1 MNIIILYFAFAALY
15 GFITTFIER
24 NGCDQ
29 YTERTAAAIGWPP
42 QKLFNVMV
50 VILAII
56 WPISLVSDISF
67 YLGKNH

>member
-1 MNIIILYFAFAALY
+1 MNILILYFAFAALY

-29 YTERTAAAIGWPP
+29 YTERTAAEIGWSP

-56 WPISLVSDISF
+56 WPLSFSADICG
-67 YLGKNH
+67 YLSKKH